1 LGLGQLQPTISKLK
15 ELLWMEEKSYE
26 LDEIYALETTY
37 EGRFGKKINFGLG
50 VNGRLFL
57 HIFCGVY

>member
-1 LGLGQLQPTISKLK
+1 
-15 ELLWMEEKSYE
+15 MEEKSYE